1 MIAIIGAAAFGLGVF
16 GAMVGVVE
24 PRLSRRWVRGRLLPS
39 VTPPAPLRTP
49 VSDPLEVSAFLDTV
63 TRSVESGSSLG
74 HAIVGAADTYPALH
88 RFTESITLGCIRG
101 LDVAA
106 AVDAADTD
114 EWSPSERQAAQAL
127 ALASFDN
134 AAQVTR
140 HGASLIRERI
150 AFEEE
155 RATRSAQALAS
166 LRILTRSPMVVA
178 ALIVVMS
185 ADARHFLFTG
195 PTGFGCLA
203 LGTSLQVIG
212 RRWMMRSI
220 GDLAA

>member
-1 MIAIIGAAAFGLGVF
+1 MIAIIGAAAFGSGVF
-16 GAMVGVVE
+16 IAMVGMVE
-24 PRLSRRWVRGRLLPS
+24 PRLSRRWVRSRLLPR
-39 VTPPAPLRTP
+39 VTPPKVHRAQE
-49 VSDPLEVSAFLDTV
+49 VDPLEVAAFLDTV

-74 HAIVGAADTYPALH
+74 HALVGAADTHPALH
-88 RFTESITLGCIRG
+88 RFTEPIAFGCIRG

-106 AVDAADTD
+106 AVDAVDANK
-114 EWSPSERQAAQAL
+114 WSPSERHAVQSL

-134 AAQVTR
+134 APHVIR

-166 LRILTRSPMVVA
+166 LRILTRSPLVVT
-178 ALIVVMS
+178 ALIIVMS

-195 PTGFGCLA
+195 TTGLACLA
-203 LGTSLQVIG
+203 VGTSLQVIG
-212 RRWMMRSI
+212 RRWMTRLI

>member
-1 MIAIIGAAAFGLGVF
+1 MIAAVGAAAFGLGVF
-16 GAMVGVVE
+16 VAMITAVE
-24 PRLSRRWVRGRLLPS
+24 PRLSRRWVRGRLLPR
-39 VTPPAPLRTP
+39 VAPPVPHRAPEI
-49 VSDPLEVSAFLDTV
+49 DPLEVAAFLDAV
-63 TRSVESGSSLG
+63 SRSVESGSSLG
-74 HAIVGAADTYPALH
+74 HALVNAADTLPALH
-88 RFTESITLGCIRG
+88 RFTEPIALGCIRG

-106 AVDAADTD
+106 AVDAADT
-114 EWSPSERQAAQAL
+114 ETWSPSERQAAQAL

-134 AAQVTR
+134 AAHVTR

-178 ALIVVMS
+178 ALIIVMS

-195 PTGFGCLA
+195 PTGLGCLA
-203 LGTSLQVIG
+203 LGASMQVIG
-212 RRWMMRSI
+212 RRWMTRLI
-220 GDLAA
+220 GDLAT

>member
-1 MIAIIGAAAFGLGVF
+1 MIAAIGVAAFGLGVF
-16 GAMVGVVE
+16 IAMAAVVE
-24 PRLSRRWVRGRLLPS
+24 PRLSRRWVRGRLLPV
-39 VTPPAPLRTP
+39 VTPPNMHRTP
-49 VSDPLEVSAFLDTV
+49 EVDPLEVAAFLDTV

-74 HAIVGAADTYPALH
+74 HALVGATDTHPALR
-88 RFTESITLGCIRG
+88 RFTEPIALGCIRG

-106 AVDAADTD
+106 AADAVDND
-114 EWSPSERQAAQAL
+114 EWSSSERQAAQAL
-127 ALASFDN
+127 TLASFDN
-134 AAQVTR
+134 ASHVTR

-150 AFEEE
+150 AFADE

-178 ALIVVMS
+178 ALIMVMS

-195 PTGFGCLA
+195 PTGLACLA
-203 LGTSLQVIG
+203 LGTSMQFMG
-212 RRWMMRSI
+212 RRWMARLI

>member
-1 MIAIIGAAAFGLGVF
+1 MIAAIGAAAFGLGVF
-16 GAMVGVVE
+16 IAMVGIVE
-24 PRLSRRWVRGRLLPS
+24 PRLSRRWVRGRLLPAAA
-39 VTPPAPLRTP
+39 PAVPLRAQEI
-49 VSDPLEVSAFLDTV
+49 DPLEVAAFLDTV

-74 HAIVGAADTYPALH
+74 HALVGAADTHPALH
-88 RFTESITLGCIRG
+88 RFTEPIALGCIRG

-106 AVDAADTD
+106 AVDAVDANK
-114 EWSPSERQAAQAL
+114 WSPSERHAAQSL

-134 AAQVTR
+134 APHVTR

-166 LRILTRSPMVVA
+166 LRILTRSPLVVA
-178 ALIVVMS
+178 ALIMVMS

-195 PTGFGCLA
+195 TTGLACLA
-203 LGTSLQVIG
+203 LGTSMQVIG
-212 RRWMMRSI
+212 RRWMTRLI